1 MQIGELARSTGV
13 KIETIRY
20 YEREH
25 LLPVPQRTDG
35 NYRLYSPRHVEQ
47 LRFIRYC
54 RSLDMSLEEVRILI
68 GVLDTPSGSCLTV
81 NALLDEKIA
90 EVDARVNE
98 LHKLQ
103 DQLRQLRGLCQQPD
117 EVKTCG
123 ILMEL
128 NRSAR
133 IDKAQI

>member
-1 MQIGELARSTGV
+1 
-13 KIETIRY
+13 
-20 YEREH
+20 
-25 LLPVPQRTDG
+25 
-35 NYRLYSPRHVEQ
+35 
-47 LRFIRYC
+47 
-54 RSLDMSLEEVRILI
+54 
-68 GVLDTPSGSCLTV
+68 
-81 NALLDEKIA
+81 
-90 EVDARVNE
+90 VNE

>member
-1 MQIGELARSTGV
+1 M
-13 KIETIRY
+13 
-20 YEREH
+20 
-25 LLPVPQRTDG
+25 
-35 NYRLYSPRHVEQ
+35 
-47 LRFIRYC
+47 RFIRYC

-68 GVLDTPSGSCLTV
+68 NVLDTPSGSCLTV

-90 EVDARVNE
+90 EVDARVNK

-103 DQLRQLRGLCQQPD
+103 DQLRQLRELCQQPD

-123 ILMEL
+123 ILTEL
-128 NRSAR
+128 NRSAG

>member
-54 RSLDMSLEEVRILI
+54 RSLDMSLEEVRI
-68 GVLDTPSGSCLTV
+68 
-81 NALLDEKIA
+81 
-90 EVDARVNE
+90 
-98 LHKLQ
+98 
-103 DQLRQLRGLCQQPD
+103 PD
-117 EVKTCG
+117 
-123 ILMEL
+123 
-128 NRSAR
+128 RSAGR
-133 IDKAQI
+133 TSRELPDCERLAGREAGRS

>member
-1 MQIGELARSTGV
+1 MTLGIEQGEFFV
-13 KIETIRY
+13 
-20 YEREH
+20 
-25 LLPVPQRTDG
+25 LLGPSGSGKTTLL
-35 NYRLYSPRHVEQ
+35 N
-47 LRFIRYC
+47 
-54 RSLDMSLEEVRILI
+54 LI
-68 GVLDTPSGSCLTV
+68 GALDTPSGSCLTV

-128 NRSAR
+128 NRSAG

>member
-25 LLPVPQRTDG
+25 LLPVPQRTDS

-54 RSLDMSLEEVRILI
+54 RGLDMSLEEVRVLI
-68 GVLDTPSGSCLTV
+68 GALDTPTGSCLTV
-81 NALLDEKIA
+81 NVLLDEKIA
-90 EVDARVNE
+90 EVDARVDE
-98 LHKLQ
+98 LHQLQ
-103 DQLRQLRGLCQQPD
+103 DQLRQLRGFCRQPD
-117 EVKTCG
+117 QGETCG
-123 ILMEL
+123 ILAEL
-128 NRSAR
+128 NRCTENKKPV
-133 IDKAQI
+133 I

>member
-54 RSLDMSLEEVRILI
+54 RGLDMSLEEVRILI
-68 GVLDTPSGSCLTV
+68 EARETPAGSCQTV
-81 NALLDEKIA
+81 NLLLDEKMA
-90 EVDARVNE
+90 EVDARVDE
-98 LHKLQ
+98 LRQLQ
-103 DQLRQLRGLCQQPD
+103 DQLWTLRGQCPQPD
-117 EVKTCG
+117 EAKTCG
-123 ILMEL
+123 ILVEL

-133 IDKAQI
+133 INKARI

>member
-54 RSLDMSLEEVRILI
+54 RSLDMSLEEVHVLI
-68 GVLDTPSGSCLTV
+68 GARDAPAGSCRTV
-81 NALLDEKIA
+81 NALLDEKLA
-90 EVDARVNE
+90 EVDARVDE
-98 LHKLQ
+98 LHQLQ
-103 DQLRQLRGLCQQPD
+103 GQLRQLRGLCQQPD
-117 EVKTCG
+117 PGEACG
-123 ILMEL
+123 ILTEL

-133 IDKAQI
+133 SQPVPA